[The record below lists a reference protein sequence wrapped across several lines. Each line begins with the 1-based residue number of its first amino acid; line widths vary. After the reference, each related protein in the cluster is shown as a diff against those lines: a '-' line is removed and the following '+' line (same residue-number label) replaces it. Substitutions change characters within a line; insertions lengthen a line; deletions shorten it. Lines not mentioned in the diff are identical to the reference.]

1 MLEQG
6 LSKMLIPFRDYW
18 ENESIRLTTGK
29 PSYIE
34 TYSLNL
40 EAVEKGLSPGSVSR

>member
-29 PSYIE
+29 PSYE
-34 TYSLNL
+34 TYSWNL
-40 EAVEKGLSPGSVSR
+40 EAVEKDLSPGSVSR